1 MSNQYP
7 ASPEAYR
14 RIFEDSREGSAILED
29 LIRRFSHVQSGSGID
44 RILNMTEQK
53 GRRDVLDY
61 IVSQINRAN
70 GVHDASENPSDPDE

>member
-1 MSNQYP
+1 VSNQYP

-14 RIFEDSREGSAILED
+14 RIFEDSREGAAILED

-53 GRRDVLDY
+53 GRRDVLDF

-70 GVHDASENPSDPDE
+70 GVRDAADDSSDPAE